1 MFLMY
6 LIFDF
11 LSILYKQIPTKM
23 FVTSTDM
30 FEISTER
37 IKISIPMVK
46 ISSKKFQI
54 RPKC

>member
-1 MFLMY
+1 MY

-23 FVTSTDM
+23 IVTSTDM